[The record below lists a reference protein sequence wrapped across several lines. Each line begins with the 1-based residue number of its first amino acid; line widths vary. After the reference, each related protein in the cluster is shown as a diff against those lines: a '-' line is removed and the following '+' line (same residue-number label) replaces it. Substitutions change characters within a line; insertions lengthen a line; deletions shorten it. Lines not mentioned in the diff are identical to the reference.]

1 MTSILKVDTIQDA
14 DGNNIINESSN
25 TITIGASGDTTN
37 VIGTL
42 NKDGIAVA
50 NTPAFEAYGSAD
62 QTGVADNTWTKINFN
77 TERFDSDSMY
87 DTSTYRF
94 TPTVAGKYYIY
105 SSMAMY
111 SSSTNTLQIPNMA
124 IYKNGSQYIYTP
136 QNYNTTPPPNEVA
149 INISATVDFNGS
161 SDYVEIYARGNVTS
175 STVNF
180 EITSAT
186 GNFGGYKIIGA

>member
-1 MTSILKVDTIQDA
+1 MASIIKANELQDFNGNAIITS
-14 DGNNIINESSN
+14 DG
-25 TITIGASGDTTN
+25 SGN
-37 VIGTL
+37 VTV
-42 NKDGIAVA
+42 NAAAMKM
-50 NTPAFEAYGSAD
+50 TPAFEAYGSAD
-62 QTGVADNTWTKINFN
+62 QTGVADNTWTKVNFN

-175 STVNF
+175 GTVNF

-186 GNFGGYKIIGA
+186 GNFGAYKIIGV